1 MIDPVSFLFTSYFK
15 MVSTSINQ
23 HYSDLYNFE
32 MQTKIVKFE
41 GYNVAYSYQIWKIR
55 QNSVC
60 NNYKQNSTKLS
71 LCTVKAKELFRQS
84 CSYLQQDKNKQHITI
99 KLQNMYCN
107 ASINYKPQV
116 AMVTEPKKKSAYQ
129 IAKQKCNSAILAS
142 MGSRD
147 KEVIEARKIACEDL
161 ETYSK

>member
-15 MVSTSINQ
+15 MISGSINQ
-23 HYSDLYNFE
+23 HFSDIYNVE
-32 MQTKIVKFE
+32 MQTKVVKFE

-60 NNYKQNSTKLS
+60 NNYEQNSTEFS
-71 LCTVKAKELFRQS
+71 SCTLKAKELFRQS

-107 ASINYKPQV
+107 ASINFKPQV
-116 AMVTEPKKKSAYQ
+116 AMVTEPKKKSTYQ
-129 IAKQKCNSAILAS
+129 IAQKKCNAAILAS

-147 KEVIEARKIACEDL
+147 KEVIEARKTACEDL

>member
-1 MIDPVSFLFTSYFK
+1 
-15 MVSTSINQ
+15 MVSGSIHQ
-23 HYSDLYNFE
+23 HFSDLYNAE

-41 GYNVAYSYQIWKIR
+41 GYDVAYSYQVWKIR

-60 NNYKQNSTKLS
+60 NNYQQNPTEFS
-71 LCTVKAKELFRQS
+71 LCTVKAKDLFRQT
-84 CSYLQQDKNKQHITI
+84 CSYLQQDKNKQYITI

-107 ASINYKPQV
+107 ASINFKPHV
-116 AMVTEPKKKSAYQ
+116 AMVTEPKKKSTYQ
-129 IAKQKCNSAILAS
+129 KAQKKCNAAILAS